1 MEKWVEAAYA
11 NSQQVQIAQANVALA
26 VKEVDRARYGQF
38 PTLDAVA
45 SANYNNQGNTPTFL
59 TSIATTQ
66 GVVGLQF
73 AVPLYAGGALTSRVR
88 EAVANRTKAEQDYE
102 NARRTVAQAVREAF
116 IAVNSGLSEV
126 KALEQAVASN
136 KLSVEASKLGQEVG
150 VRTQVDVLNAQ
161 SLLYDAQRNLAR
173 AYYVTIVGQLRL
185 KQTVGRLTERDLEN
199 VNRLL
204 TVTRSVDA
212 AGMVAPPP
220 TKRRYAVRF
229 SAKRDALPRPWSRIA
244 AALAAGSYDRFC
256 P

>member
-1 MEKWVEAAYA
+1 M
-11 NSQQVQIAQANVALA
+11 
-26 VKEVDRARYGQF
+26 
-38 PTLDAVA
+38 
-45 SANYNNQGNTPTFL
+45 
-59 TSIATTQ
+59 
-66 GVVGLQF
+66 
-73 AVPLYAGGALTSRVR
+73 R

-116 IAVNSGLSEV
+116 IAVNTGLSEV

-204 TVTRSVDA
+204 TVTRA
-212 AGMVAPPP
+212 Q
-220 TKRRYAVRF
+220 
-229 SAKRDALPRPWSRIA
+229 
-244 AALAAGSYDRFC
+244 
-256 P
+256 